1 MGSST
6 THIAR
11 VTQTYIVTQI
21 VYLYM
26 YLEGHCVVLLNREAV
41 KQDGVSM
48 LEARALKR
56 TVTYICTTAEVRNAL
71 AYVFLKCQTRAM
83 KFIQQQA

>member
-1 MGSST
+1 MS
-6 THIAR
+6 
-11 VTQTYIVTQI
+11 
-21 VYLYM
+21 
-26 YLEGHCVVLLNREAV
+26 EGELAIGRYEKHHAVRWKDVAVKKAV